1 MNGSSEKWVPI
12 WDRKN
17 GVCLQLHGHVSW
29 QPKHCR
35 SAMLDPKVE
44 HFVTFQVLYS
54 RKSPSYLHSG
64 QKITLLLTSLN
75 EKLVNSFFS
84 SEIDI

>member
-1 MNGSSEKWVPI
+1 MEYAIRN
-12 WDRKN
+12 RKD
-17 GVCLQLHGHVSW
+17 GICLQLYSQVSR